1 MDGSS
6 ACGFFDMILGLFVEA
21 DIGGAGKL
29 VVLDEAHKVSDSPV
43 CIKIILT
50 LSQYLSD
57 KGTSSRLTD
66 SLLTVIRQ
74 QRHLATRVVIS
85 TQEPTVVPEKFLD
98 LCSFVIAHR
107 FSSPTWLKHLT
118 KHMSTSET
126 SFDDLWTKVSL
137 LVVRFLVIELTTL

>member
-29 VVLDEAHKVSDSPV
+29 VVLDEAHKVSLPHTGT
-43 CIKIILT
+43 T
-50 LSQYLSD
+50 LYLQSVQYLSD

-118 KHMSTSET
+118 QHMSTSDT
-126 SFDDLWTKVSL
+126 SFDDLWTKVNQFICGYP
-137 LVVRFLVIELTTL
+137 RRPY

>member
-1 MDGSS
+1 
-6 ACGFFDMILGLFVEA
+6 
-21 DIGGAGKL
+21 
-29 VVLDEAHKVSDSPV
+29 
-43 CIKIILT
+43 
-50 LSQYLSD
+50 
-57 KGTSSRLTD
+57 
-66 SLLTVIRQ
+66 
-74 QRHLATRVVIS
+74 VVIS

-137 LVVRFLVIELTTL
+137 LVARFLVVVLMKL